1 MARMHFALPAVEANI
16 RAMVQAV
23 REGSIAAASS
33 ETNTA
38 SKSKRGESFSLLL
51 RLNTEVSVWHN
62 QREARIDSRALY
74 RAQRRRLTNLITNH
88 VVYNLHMH
96 VCDSAALG
104 VCIVWQFAKE
114 YLRYTNHLIEHESTD
129 QISSLIRSSILSPG
143 LKAGRPD
150 HQPRR

>member
-1 MARMHFALPAVEANI
+1 MHFALPAVEANI

-38 SKSKRGESFSLLL
+38 SKSKRGEYFSSLL

-62 QREARIDSRALY
+62 RREARIDSRAVY
-74 RAQRRRLTNLITNH
+74 RAQRRRLTNLIPNH

-96 VCDSAALG
+96 VCDSAAPG
-104 VCIVWQFAKE
+104 VCIVWQCAINS
-114 YLRYTNHLIEHESTD
+114 LRDSPHLLQHDSIN

-150 HQPRR
+150 HQPSH